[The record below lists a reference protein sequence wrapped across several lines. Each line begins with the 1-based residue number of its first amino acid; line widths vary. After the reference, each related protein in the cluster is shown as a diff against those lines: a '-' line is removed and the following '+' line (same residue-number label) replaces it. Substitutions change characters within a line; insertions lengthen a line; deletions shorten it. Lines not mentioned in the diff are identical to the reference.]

1 MLILAID
8 SSTPAAGIALLDD
21 EHLIREEFI
30 NYKKNHS
37 ETLMPLVDELLR
49 GCDRTLADLTA
60 LAVTIGPGSFTG
72 LRIGLAAIKGLS
84 LAAAKPVVGI
94 STLDVLAH
102 NIFCSDALVCPL
114 LNARKQEVYTALYD
128 NRGGYSRRLSGEIA
142 CAPQELADRAL
153 SAAQENG
160 LRRIILL
167 GDGYDPYRHIFGD
180 CLQERLVVVPPHL
193 MLPRASALASLARAR
208 VLRADFDEIMHLRPS
223 YVRLSEAESKL
234 GKGEL

>member
-1 MLILAID
+1 VLAID
-8 SSTPAAGIALLDD
+8 SSTPVAGIALLD
-21 EHLIREEFI
+21 EEQLIREVFI

-49 GCDRTLADLTA
+49 GCERNLSDLTA
-60 LAVTIGPGSFTG
+60 LAVTLGPGSFTG

-102 NIFCSDALVCPL
+102 NIVFSDTLVCPL

-128 NRGGYSRRLSGEIA
+128 NRGFYPRRLSAEMA
-142 CAPQELADRAL
+142 CSPQELMERAL
-153 SAAQENG
+153 DTADQNG
-160 LRRIILL
+160 FSRIALL
-167 GDGYDPYRHIFGD
+167 GDGYYPYRQIFSD
-180 CLQERLVVVPPHL
+180 CLEDRLVVAPPHL
-193 MLPRASALASLARAR
+193 MLPRASALGSLALAR
-208 VLRADFDEIMHLRPS
+208 VARADFDEIMHLRPV